1 MIFNIVGPSMTM
13 LEIYDLNS
21 AEGIKRIV
29 TALFTGYNY
38 RLYTEGQT
46 RTQLLQAY
54 LYILK
59 IYERIQKIS
68 DDDEAEIEDVYQ
80 EIEEADRDLALW
92 LLGLTHKTAQN
103 LGVRKTDRLDY
114 LREVIAHVKRFTD
127 ENPQLPQDTALL
139 MLWAGASTLTVRGSR
154 KSTAGKT
161 LEQAFVRAG
170 LTLLGL
176 QEERDFWLNMQRD
189 EEVGRE
195 IDVEILSNRGRIK
208 MEIGLIGQGNQE
220 VIEDKINRV
229 GAGGMVIFDQL
240 GPRSNAW
247 ETARRERVCFVQIRN
262 NRPLTQM
269 YEFLKSKVTGTLEI
283 PPSTPSDIE
292 KAVNELPNHL
302 FVT

>member
-1 MIFNIVGPSMTM
+1 M

-21 AEGIKRIV
+21 AEGKKRIV

-38 RLYTEGQT
+38 RLYTEAQT
-46 RTQLLQAY
+46 RTQLLQTY

-59 IYERIQKIS
+59 IYERIQKVS
-68 DDDEAEIEDVYQ
+68 EDDEAAIESVYQ
-80 EIEEADRDLALW
+80 EVEKVDKDLPLW

-103 LGVRKTDRLDY
+103 LGVKKTDRLDY

-139 MLWAGASTLTVRGSR
+139 MLWAGAATLTVRGSR

-161 LEQAFVRAG
+161 LEHAFVRAG

-176 QEERDFWLNMQRD
+176 QEEDDFWLNMQRD
-189 EEVGRE
+189 AEVNRE
-195 IDVEILSNRGRIK
+195 IDVEIASRRGRIK
-208 MEIGLIGQGNQE
+208 MEVGLIGQGNQE

-229 GAGGMVIFDQL
+229 GSGGIVLFDQI

-247 ETARRERVCFVQIRN
+247 ETAERENVGFIQIRN
-262 NRPLTQM
+262 NRPLTQL
-269 YEFLKSKVTGTLEI
+269 YELLKGRIDKPLKA
-283 PPSTPSDIE
+283 PPSSPTEIE
-292 KAVNELPNHL
+292 RAVLNLPDNV
-302 FVT
+302 FVAKE